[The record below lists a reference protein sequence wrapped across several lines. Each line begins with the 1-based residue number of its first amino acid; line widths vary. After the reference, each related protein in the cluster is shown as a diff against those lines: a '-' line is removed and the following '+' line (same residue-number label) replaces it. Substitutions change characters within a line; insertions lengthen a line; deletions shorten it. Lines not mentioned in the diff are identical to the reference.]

1 MSHYQRAQL
10 TVDDS
15 GNRSAR
21 EFLYDPTC
29 CGWELSFRT
38 TQTVGQWIF
47 LNVRVRD
54 EFEGGPAQQVI
65 GPFMAT
71 TGGKLYIPFPTF
83 SIEGLDVAAGAAG
96 NTSTVDIVAR
106 TVTAAAPCNTSSL
119 AVGGRAVDVAAA
131 TTVNVNVPASAIAYK
146 VTTSGTATS
155 YDIRLTFGVPAVAI
169 LSEYSIEAALTSAPD
184 TGGQR
189 WRETTAHPGTINV
202 SNTDAVNP
210 GVAFVWFLFD
220 FARVT

>member
-1 MSHYQRAQL
+1 MTFQRVQL

-15 GNRSAR
+15 GNRSSP

-38 TQTVGQWIF
+38 TQTAGQWIF

-54 EFEGGPAQQVI
+54 EFEGGPGQQIV

-71 TGGKLYIPFPTF
+71 TGGKLYVPFPTF

-106 TVTAAAPCNTSSL
+106 TVTAEAPCDTSSL
-119 AVGGRAVDVAAA
+119 AVGGVFSDVNAAA
-131 TTVNVNVPASAIAYK
+131 TVTIGVPQSAMAYK
-146 VTTSGTATS
+146 VTSSGVAS
-155 YDIRLTFGVPAVAI
+155 GYDIRLSFGVPAIAV
-169 LSEYSIEAALTSAPD
+169 LGQYSIEAALTSAPD
-184 TGGQR
+184 ADGQR
-189 WRETTAHPGTINV
+189 WRDCTAHPAEIDV
-202 SNTDAVNP
+202 VNTDVANAGAV
-210 GVAFVWFLFD
+210 FVWFLFD